1 MQAIGSVV
9 LDTNI
14 AIAFMAGD
22 RLIRQRI
29 ADADQVILSIVVVG
43 ELFFGAHRSGRLEHN
58 LKRAEEL
65 AANSEVV
72 DVTME
77 TARNYGVIKT
87 ALRRKGTP
95 IPDNDIWIAAVAQQ
109 YGAAIAT
116 RDSHFD
122 SVENLAVVRWYIAL
136 NFAARSRI
144 DHLSGFSRCPADH
157 DQADAACEQQHRG
170 RLWD

>member
-1 MQAIGSVV
+1 MPANGNVV

-22 RLIRQRI
+22 RLICQRV
-29 ADADQVILSIVVVG
+29 AESEQVILSIVVVG
-43 ELFFGAHRSGRLEHN
+43 ELYFGAHRSGRLEHN

-95 IPDNDIWIAAVAQQ
+95 IPDNDIWIAALAQQ
-109 YGAAIAT
+109 FGAVVAT

-122 SVENLAVVRWYIAL
+122 AVDGLAVARW
-136 NFAARSRI
+136 
-144 DHLSGFSRCPADH
+144 
-157 DQADAACEQQHRG
+157 
-170 RLWD
+170 

>member
-1 MQAIGSVV
+1 MPASGSVV

-22 RLIRQRI
+22 RFIRQRV
-29 ADADQVILSIVVVG
+29 AETEQVILSTVVVG
-43 ELFFGAHRSGRLEHN
+43 ELLFGAHRSGRLEHN

-72 DVTME
+72 EITIE

-95 IPDNDIWIAAVAQQ
+95 IPDNDIWIAATAQQ
-109 YGAAIAT
+109 HGAAIIT
-116 RDSHFD
+116 RDTHFD
-122 SVENLAVVRWYIAL
+122 AIENLAVIRW
-136 NFAARSRI
+136 
-144 DHLSGFSRCPADH
+144 
-157 DQADAACEQQHRG
+157 
-170 RLWD
+170 

>member
-1 MQAIGSVV
+1 
-9 LDTNI
+9 
-14 AIAFMAGD
+14 
-22 RLIRQRI
+22 
-29 ADADQVILSIVVVG
+29 VVVG
-43 ELFFGAHRSGRLEHN
+43 ELYFGAHRSGRLEHN
-58 LKRAEEL
+58 LKQAEEL

-95 IPDNDIWIAAVAQQ
+95 IPDNDIWIAALAQQ

-122 SVENLAVVRWYIAL
+122 AVENLTVVRW
-136 NFAARSRI
+136 
-144 DHLSGFSRCPADH
+144 
-157 DQADAACEQQHRG
+157 
-170 RLWD
+170 